1 MSSEELRSDHKSRNA
16 KRGSQDLLGGKD
28 FELHECEKDNKH
40 EPLSMLESELKV
52 LSAES
57 VHVLKLCGGNQLI
70 EEFYSQTYC
79 DDVAK
84 LDHQLKGYN
93 PSAYNYKDS
102 QLHMLQNVVGD
113 GSQRTPVNT
122 DFGGFMEFDNCI
134 DLDPGQTKKACSE
147 LDSEWVGVQKA
158 EPWWRTADKELAPSG
173 SPKSSGC
180 IAYSDNS
187 WRQCLGSESYNC
199 SQYSNQVGMAEKE
212 SLITPDY
219 CPGQHPSQSQQKISC
234 VGKRC
239 LTRGSGQPIR
249 GDDNLSITNVLSAET
264 QPGSNDLSK
273 AQLLEALCHSQ
284 TRARE
289 AEQLAQQAYNE
300 KDHVIKLFFRQA
312 SHLFAY
318 RQWLQIL
325 QLEALVLQLRNKD
338 EQDSINYST
347 FFPVIPNKGRK
358 LKKFRYNKPIKRKTG
373 KGKGK
378 CKINKS
384 AVAFALG
391 LSLAGAG
398 LLLGW
403 TMGWLFPAF

>member
-1 MSSEELRSDHKSRNA
+1 MSSAELRFDHNSRNA
-16 KRGSQDLLGGKD
+16 KKGSQDLLGGKD
-28 FELHECEKDNKH
+28 FELDECERDNLH
-40 EPLSMLESELKV
+40 EPLRMLESELKV

-57 VHVLKLCGGNQLI
+57 VHVLKLCGGSQLI

-84 LDHQLKGYN
+84 LDHHLKGYN
-93 PSAYNYKDS
+93 PSAYNYKDR
-102 QLHMLQNVVGD
+102 QLHMLQNIVGD

-122 DFGGFMEFDNCI
+122 NSGGFMEFDYYKVI
-134 DLDPGQTKKACSE
+134 DPGQTKKACSE
-147 LDSEWVGVQKA
+147 LDSEWIGVQKA
-158 EPWWRTADKELAPSG
+158 EPWWRTADKELAASG
-173 SPKSSGC
+173 SPNSSGC
-180 IAYSDNS
+180 IAYNDHS

-199 SQYSNQVGMAEKE
+199 SNQVSMAEKE
-212 SLITPDY
+212 SVVTPNY
-219 CPGQHPSQSQQKISC
+219 CPGQHPSQSQQKILC
-234 VGKRC
+234 VGKGC
-239 LTRGSGQPIR
+239 LTRRSGQPVS
-249 GDDNLSITNVLSAET
+249 GDDNLSIANVLSAET
-264 QPGSNDLSK
+264 QPGSSDLSK
-273 AQLLEALCHSQ
+273 TQLLEALCHSQ

-300 KDHVIKLFFRQA
+300 KEHVIKLFFRQA

-325 QLEALVLQLRNKD
+325 QLEALVLQLRKKD

-347 FFPVIPNKGRK
+347 FFPVIPSKGRK
-358 LKKFRYNKPIKRKTG
+358 LKKLRYNKPIKRKSI
-373 KGKGK
+373 GKGK

-391 LSLAGAG
+391 LGLAGVG

-403 TMGWLFPAF
+403 TMGWLFPAL